1 MSRYYPAF
9 LDLQGKQA
17 VVIGGGPVAAR
28 KVNSLLPTGAQ
39 VTVISPDLTPELARL
54 SERRSVEVLRRGY
67 TPGDLRGA
75 YLAVIATD
83 DPDLNRQAAV
93 EARAEG
99 VLVNTVDDVAYC
111 DFIAPAVVQQ
121 GDITLA
127 VSTNGKSPAMA
138 RFLRE
143 QLELFLSPDY
153 GDLLEVLEKVRKELR
168 RRKVRVP
175 AERWQKHIGD
185 GLRELVRAGRL
196 AEAEQQLL
204 DDLTSD
210 ASTASRR

>member
-9 LDLQGKQA
+9 LDLRDKPV
-17 VVIGGGPVAAR
+17 VVIGGGEVAERKVAA
-28 KVNSLLPTGAQ
+28 LLPTGAK
-39 VTVISPDLTPELARL
+39 VTVISPVLTSGLRGL
-54 SERRSVEVLRRGY
+54 DVEVRQRPY
-67 TPGDLRGA
+67 VVGDLRGA

-83 DPDLNRQAAV
+83 DTDLNRIAAE
-93 EARAEG
+93 EARAER
-99 VLVNTVDDVAYC
+99 VLVNTVDDIDYC

-127 VSTNGKSPAMA
+127 VSTNGKSPAFA

-143 QLELFLSPDY
+143 QLESFLTPEY

-175 AERWQKHIGD
+175 AEYWQEHID
-185 GLRELVRAGRL
+185 DDLRDLVRNGRLDEAQQRLLRGLTDDAVTAGR
-196 AEAEQQLL
+196 
-204 DDLTSD
+204 
-210 ASTASRR
+210 R